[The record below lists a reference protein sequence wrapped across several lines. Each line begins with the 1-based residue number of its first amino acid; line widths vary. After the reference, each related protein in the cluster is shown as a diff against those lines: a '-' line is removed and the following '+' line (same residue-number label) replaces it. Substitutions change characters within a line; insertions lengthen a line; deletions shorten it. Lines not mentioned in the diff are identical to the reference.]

1 MTEQELVNEVIAELT
16 QSCAL
21 PYSLNEAEIKRII
34 KRARRWFYDNY
45 QYAVE
50 DMFIRVPLDVFQHPS
65 FAESHRRIQMPDCV
79 VSVYDFREVRNV
91 GIIGQPERDF
101 SDSKL
106 LGAEI
111 FLSPFQGDNLV
122 YRTAMYS
129 YFDLARAYDLETI
142 AYSWNRH
149 TKRITV
155 MGRNPVRDAYVRAMV
170 KIPEESLYDAEVF
183 VRYVLADAKINLG
196 RTLQVFNYNLP
207 GGVQINFDGIKQDGV
222 DEMTAIKEQIDSE
235 NTPDWFIQWH

>member
-1 MTEQELVNEVIAELT
+1 MTEQELINEVTAELT

-21 PYSLNEAEIKRII
+21 PYSLNPAEISRII
-34 KRARRWFYDNY
+34 ARAARWFYENY
-45 QYAVE
+45 QYAIE
-50 DMFIRVPLDVFQHPS
+50 EGFLAIPLEIYEHPE
-65 FAESHRRIQMPDCV
+65 FKANRKIQLPDCI
-79 VSVYDFREVRNV
+79 VSVYELREVTGI
-91 GIIGQPERDF
+91 GIIGQPDRDF

-129 YFDLARAYDLETI
+129 YFNLAQAYDLELI
-142 AYSWNRH
+142 AYKWNRH
-149 TKRITV
+149 TKRISV
-155 MGRNPVRDAYVRAMV
+155 LGRNPHRNTFARVMT
-170 KIPEESLYDAEVF
+170 KIPLESLYEAEIF
-183 VRYVLADAKINLG
+183 IRYVLADAKINLG

-222 DEMTAIKEQIDSE
+222 QELADIKIEIDEEDS
-235 NTPDWFIQWH
+235 PDWFLQWN

>member
-1 MTEQELVNEVIAELT
+1 MTEQELVNETIAELT

-50 DMFIRVPLDVFQHPS
+50 EKHIVVPHAIFEHQQFKDS
-65 FAESHRRIQMPDCV
+65 RMITMPDCV
-79 VSVYDFREVRNV
+79 QSIYTFREISGV
-91 GIIGQPERDF
+91 GILGQVDRDF

-129 YFDLARAYDLETI
+129 YFDLAKAYDLNTI
-142 AYSWNRH
+142 AYKWNKNTH
-149 TKRITV
+149 RISV
-155 MGRNPVRDAYVRAMV
+155 LGRTPVLDAYVTGHV
-170 KIPEESLYDAEVF
+170 KIEPEYLYDDEIF
-183 VRYVLADAKINLG
+183 IRYILADAKINLG
-196 RTLQVFNYNLP
+196 RTLQLFNYNLP
-207 GGVQINFDGIKQDGV
+207 GGVQINFDGIKQDGLE
-222 DEMTAIKEQIDSE
+222 EMREIKEQIDGE
-235 NTPDWFIQWH
+235 NTPDWFFQWN